1 MAAGAAAAAGAW
13 VLVLSLWG
21 AVVGDRNITARIG
34 KPLVLNC
41 RGAPKKPPQQLE
53 WKLNTGRTEAWK
65 VLSPQGG
72 PWDSVARVLPNGS
85 LLLPAVGIQ
94 DEGTF
99 RCRATSRNGKET
111 RSTYQVRVYQIP
123 GKPEII
129 NPASELMAGVPSK
142 VGTCVSEGGYPAGT
156 LSWHWDGKPL
166 IPDGKGS
173 LVQEETRRHPE
184 TGLFTLQ
191 SELMVTPAQGG
202 APHPTFSCSFSPGL
216 PRRRALHA
224 APIQLNVWES
234 VPLEV
239 QVMVE
244 PGGMLA
250 PGGTVTLTC
259 ETPAQSSVQIHWIKD
274 GMPLPLPP
282 SPMLVLSEVKPEDQG
297 TYSCVA
303 MHPSHG
309 SQESRGVSVVIETDK
324 EGPTTAMWKGRGWT
338 VALALGIL
346 GGLGIA
352 VLLIGAIMWR
362 RRQRQ
367 RQERKAPENQ
377 EEEEE
382 EERTELNQSEEPEAA
397 ESGAAGP

>member
-1 MAAGAAAAAGAW
+1 MAAGAAAGAW

-21 AVVGDRNITARIG
+21 AAVGNRNITARIG

-72 PWDSVARVLPNGS
+72 SWDSVARVLPNGS

-111 RSTYQVRVYQIP
+111 RSAYQVRVYQIP
-123 GKPEII
+123 GKPEIVD
-129 NPASELMAGVPSK
+129 PASELMAGVPNK

-156 LSWHWDGKPL
+156 LNWHSDGKPL
-166 IPDGKGS
+166 IPDGKGVS
-173 LVQEETRRHPE
+173 VQEETRRHPE

-191 SELMVTPAQGG
+191 SELMVTPAWGG

-216 PRRRALHA
+216 PRRRPLHT
-224 APIQLNVWES
+224 APIQLRVWEP
-234 VPLEV
+234 VPPEV
-239 QVMVE
+239 QVMVQPE
-244 PGGMLA
+244 GGKVV
-250 PGGTVTLTC
+250 PGGTVTLSC
-259 ETPAQSSVQIHWIKD
+259 ETPTQSSLQIHWIKD
-274 GMPLPLPP
+274 GMPLHLPP
-282 SPMLVLSEVKPEDQG
+282 SPVLLLHEVQREDQG

-303 MHPSHG
+303 THPSHG
-309 SQESRGVSVVIETDK
+309 PQESPAVRVVIEAE
-324 EGPTTAMWKGRGWT
+324 EGPIAGSVEGQELGT
-338 VALALGIL
+338 VALVLGIL

-352 VLLIGAIMWR
+352 ALLIGAIMWR
-362 RRQRQ
+362 RQR
-367 RQERKAPENQ
+367 RRREERKAPENQ

-382 EERTELNQSEEPEAA
+382 RAELNQPEEPEAA
-397 ESGAAGP
+397 ESSAAGP